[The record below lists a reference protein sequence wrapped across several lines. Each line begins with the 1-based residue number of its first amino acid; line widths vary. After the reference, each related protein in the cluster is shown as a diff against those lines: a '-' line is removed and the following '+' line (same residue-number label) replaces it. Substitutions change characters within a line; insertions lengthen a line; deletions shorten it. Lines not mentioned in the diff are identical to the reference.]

1 MTTFQLPL
9 ADRVIF
15 ITGAASGIGKATVA
29 ACRDAGARVVAAD
42 LQPAEATVAANGLG
56 ADDLAV
62 SVNVAEG
69 EAVKAAVAAVKE
81 RYGRLDGLVNC
92 AGINGQ
98 GSIDHITVEQF
109 RKVLAVHVEGTFN
122 VTQAALPLLRA
133 AGAQAAIVNLCSIY
147 GMTGGPAN
155 LSYNTAKGALL
166 NFTRCM
172 AADLGA
178 EGIRV
183 NAVSPGYI
191 ETPMTHMLQHEA
203 AARMRE
209 RFVQMHLLRRPGPPE
224 EVARAIRFLLSSDAS
239 FITGAN
245 LPVDGGFSSA
255 QLILP

>member
-1 MTTFQLPL
+1 MNVSSTPL

-15 ITGAASGIGKATVA
+15 ITGAASGIGKSTVA
-29 ACRDAGARVVAAD
+29 ACRAAGARVVAAD
-42 LQPAEATVAANGLG
+42 LQPAEATAAANGLG

-62 SVNVAEG
+62 SINVADG
-69 EAVKAAVAAVKE
+69 EAVKAAMATVKE
-81 RYGRLDGLVNC
+81 RFGRLDGLVNC

-98 GSIDHITVEQF
+98 GTIDHINVEQF

-133 AGAQAAIVNLCSIY
+133 GTQPAIVNLCSIY
-147 GMTGGPAN
+147 GMTGGPGN

-183 NAVSPGYI
+183 NAISPGYI
-191 ETPMTHMLQHEA
+191 DTPMTHMLQHEA
-203 AARMRE
+203 AARMRD
-209 RFVQMHLLRRPGPPE
+209 RFVQMHLLRRPGQPD

>member
-1 MTTFQLPL
+1 MSISTIPL

-15 ITGAASGIGKATVA
+15 ITGAASGIGKSTVA
-29 ACRDAGARVVAAD
+29 ACRAAGARVVAAD
-42 LQPAEATVAANGLG
+42 LQPAEATAAANGLG
-56 ADDLAV
+56 SDDLAV
-62 SVNVAEG
+62 SVNVADG
-69 EAVKAAVAAVKE
+69 EAVKAVMASVKD

-98 GSIDHITVEQF
+98 GSIDHINVEQF

-122 VTQAALPLLRA
+122 ITQAALPLLRA
-133 AGAQAAIVNLCSIY
+133 GTQAAIVNLCSIY

-191 ETPMTHMLQHEA
+191 DTPMTHMLQHEA
-203 AARMRE
+203 AARMRD
-209 RFVQMHLLRRPGPPE
+209 RFVQMHLLRRPGQPD

>member
-9 ADRVIF
+9 ADRIVF
-15 ITGAASGIGKATVA
+15 ITGAASGIGKATVE
-29 ACRDAGARVVAAD
+29 ACRAAGAQVVAAD
-42 LQPAEATVAANGLG
+42 LQPAAATATANGLDSG
-56 ADDLAV
+56 DLAV
-62 SVNVAEG
+62 SLNVAES
-69 EAVKAAVAAVKE
+69 EAVKAAMATVKE

-98 GSIDHITVEQF
+98 GSIDHIKVEQF

-122 VTQAALPLLRA
+122 VTQADLPLLRA
-133 AGAQAAIVNLCSIY
+133 GMQAAIVNLCSIY
-147 GMTGGPAN
+147 GMTGGSGN

-191 ETPMTHMLQHEA
+191 ETPMTHMLQHAA

-209 RFVQMHLLRRPGPPE
+209 RFVQMHLLRRSGQPE

>member
-1 MTTFQLPL
+1 MNLSLTPL

-15 ITGAASGIGKATVA
+15 ITGAASGIGKSTVA
-29 ACRDAGARVVAAD
+29 ACRAAGARVVAAD
-42 LQPAEATVAANGLG
+42 LQPAEATAAANGLG
-56 ADDLAV
+56 PEDLAV
-62 SVNVAEG
+62 SVNVADG
-69 EAVKAAVAAVKE
+69 EAVQATMAMVKE
-81 RYGRLDGLVNC
+81 RFGRLDGLVNC

-98 GSIDHITVEQF
+98 GTIDHINVEQF

-133 AGAQAAIVNLCSIY
+133 GTQASIVNLCSIY

-191 ETPMTHMLQHEA
+191 DTPMTHMLQHEA
-203 AARMRE
+203 AARMRD
-209 RFVQMHLLRRPGPPE
+209 RFVQMHLLRRPGQPE
-224 EVARAIRFLLSSDAS
+224 EVARAIRFLLSGEAS

>member
-1 MTTFQLPL
+1 M
-9 ADRVIF
+9 
-15 ITGAASGIGKATVA
+15 
-29 ACRDAGARVVAAD
+29 
-42 LQPAEATVAANGLG
+42 
-56 ADDLAV
+56 
-62 SVNVAEG
+62 
-69 EAVKAAVAAVKE
+69 
-81 RYGRLDGLVNC
+81 
-92 AGINGQ
+92 
-98 GSIDHITVEQF
+98 
-109 RKVLAVHVEGTFN
+109 
-122 VTQAALPLLRA
+122 
-133 AGAQAAIVNLCSIY
+133 QAAIVNLCSIY
-147 GMTGGPAN
+147 GMTGGSGN

-191 ETPMTHMLQHEA
+191 ETPMTHMLQHAA

-209 RFVQMHLLRRPGPPE
+209 RFVQMHLLRRSGQPE

>member
-9 ADRVIF
+9 ADRIVF

-29 ACRDAGARVVAAD
+29 ACRAAGAQVVAAD
-42 LQPAEATVAANGLG
+42 LQPAAVTATANGLDSG
-56 ADDLAV
+56 DLAI
-62 SVNVAEG
+62 SLNVADGEG
-69 EAVKAAVAAVKE
+69 VKAAMATVKE

-98 GSIDHITVEQF
+98 GSIDHINVEQF

-133 AGAQAAIVNLCSIY
+133 GMQAAIVNLCSIY

-191 ETPMTHMLQHEA
+191 DTPMTHMLQHEA

-209 RFVQMHLLRRPGPPE
+209 RFVQMHLLRRPGQPE
-224 EVARAIRFLLSSDAS
+224 EVACAIRFLLSSDAS

>member
-1 MTTFQLPL
+1 MNASSTPL

-15 ITGAASGIGKATVA
+15 ITGAASGIGKSTVA
-29 ACRDAGARVVAAD
+29 ACRAAGARVVAAD
-42 LQPAEATVAANGLG
+42 LQPAEATAAANGLG

-62 SVNVAEG
+62 SVNVADG
-69 EAVKAAVAAVKE
+69 EAVKTAMATVQE
-81 RYGRLDGLVNC
+81 RFGRLDGLVNC

-98 GSIDHITVEQF
+98 GTIDHINVEQF

-133 AGAQAAIVNLCSIY
+133 GKQPAIVNLCSIY

-183 NAVSPGYI
+183 NAISPGYI
-191 ETPMTHMLQHEA
+191 DTPMTHMLQHEA
-203 AARMRE
+203 AARMRD
-209 RFVQMHLLRRPGPPE
+209 RFVQMHLLRRAGQPD

>member
-9 ADRVIF
+9 AERIVF

-29 ACRDAGARVVAAD
+29 ACRAAGAQVVAAD
-42 LQPAEATVAANGLG
+42 LQPAAVTATANGLDSG
-56 ADDLAV
+56 DLAI
-62 SVNVAEG
+62 SLNVAESEG
-69 EAVKAAVAAVKE
+69 VKAAMTTVKE

-98 GSIDHITVEQF
+98 GSIDHINVEQF

-133 AGAQAAIVNLCSIY
+133 GTQAAIVNLCSIY

-178 EGIRV
+178 EVLNTETVLCLGRSQLLASVECGKDFVSLGIF
-183 NAVSPGYI
+183 I
-191 ETPMTHMLQHEA
+191 KTHN
-203 AARMRE
+203 
-209 RFVQMHLLRRPGPPE
+209 FY
-224 EVARAIRFLLSSDAS
+224 LS
-239 FITGAN
+239 
-245 LPVDGGFSSA
+245 
-255 QLILP
+255 